1 MLDIKFIRENSD
13 LVKNA
18 VKVKKLENTVDIDEV
33 LRLDKSYGDILKRVE
48 DHRGLKNELSNTIS
62 KLTGEEREK
71 LIVEATGVKG
81 ELEILEAKLKGTKT
95 KLDEML
101 LWVPNPQA
109 VDVPVGN
116 GEEDNVSLRKE
127 GKIPTFDFRVKNHLE
142 LGINLGIIDTERG
155 AKIGGFRGYFLKND
169 GVDLE
174 KALLNYATDL
184 IKSKGF
190 DFYTVP
196 WMVKPQYLVGTG
208 YFPWGEE
215 DHYKNQDGMGLIGT
229 AEVSLTSYYAGEV
242 LEEKD
247 LPIKMAGISPCF
259 RREVGS
265 YGKDTQGIIRVHQF
279 NKVEQVVYTVADE
292 AETRIWHERMTG
304 LSEQLLSDLGL
315 AYQILLMCTGDMGA
329 GQRKKYDIETWF
341 PAQARYRE
349 TPSASYFNDF
359 QARRLNIKYQ
369 ASDGSKKF

>member
-127 GKIPTFDFRVKNHLE
+127 GKIPTFDF
-142 LGINLGIIDTERG
+142 
-155 AKIGGFRGYFLKND
+155 Y
-169 GVDLE
+169 
-174 KALLNYATDL
+174 LLA
-184 IKSKGF
+184 
-190 DFYTVP
+190 
-196 WMVKPQYLVGTG
+196 
-208 YFPWGEE
+208 
-215 DHYKNQDGMGLIGT
+215 
-229 AEVSLTSYYAGEV
+229 
-242 LEEKD
+242 
-247 LPIKMAGISPCF
+247 
-259 RREVGS
+259 
-265 YGKDTQGIIRVHQF
+265 
-279 NKVEQVVYTVADE
+279 
-292 AETRIWHERMTG
+292 
-304 LSEQLLSDLGL
+304 
-315 AYQILLMCTGDMGA
+315 
-329 GQRKKYDIETWF
+329 
-341 PAQARYRE
+341 
-349 TPSASYFNDF
+349 
-359 QARRLNIKYQ
+359 
-369 ASDGSKKF
+369 